1 MDDLNKRLRQ
11 AADDFPLID
20 PTNGHPKELFIQ
32 AADRIEELEAAW
44 HQHIQVSVNNAFTI
58 VSLEKKCDELNVA
71 LCEAVQVKATQVADA
86 RAEAYQMILDF
97 DNKLRELSEWWAEN
111 TEPQSEAWDLSQ
123 AIIKTLDGMNR

>member
-1 MDDLNKRLRQ
+1 MGTRHWPED
-11 AADDFPLID
+11 ADECVEALE
-20 PTNGHPKELFIQ
+20 K
-32 AADRIEELEAAW
+32 RIEELEAAW
-44 HQHIQVSVNNAFTI
+44 HQNIQVSVNNAFTI